1 MIKVRR
7 LNQSELVINAE
18 LIEQVEATPD
28 TIITLTTGK
37 KIVVLEKPDE
47 VVEKVIAYRRAC
59 HNACLDDNIDEAL
72 TKRRS

>member
-1 MIKVRR
+1 MIKIRR

-37 KIVVLEKPDE
+37 KIVVLESSDE
-47 VVEKVIAYRRAC
+47 VVEKVIAYRLAC
-59 HNACLDDNIDEAL
+59 IKPVVAIKPTDI
-72 TKRRS
+72 